1 MKHSNS
7 KTVKNYI
14 GKTQTGQCLAGFNA
28 RIGGGVSIA
37 KGETAEEI
45 IKASKKK
52 GNGKN

>member
-7 KTVKNYI
+7 KTVPNYF
-14 GKTQTGQCLAGFNA
+14 GKTRTGQTKAGFNA

-45 IKASKKK
+45 INASKKK
-52 GNGKN
+52 GNEKN